1 MPESNQL
8 EMIAQAPR
16 MPKLSPV
23 LVYLLKGVLYRDQ
36 YPVAWHDMESLEA
49 GVLEYFKTIGLD
61 LIVDRA
67 EGFAYLKQAPLDE
80 DAEIPRLI
88 QRRPLGYAV
97 SILCVLLRRKMVEA
111 DAGGSGS
118 GNRVVLTH
126 EQIVEMM
133 QIFSPRRA
141 DEAFTEEQIDTQ
153 IKKAVELELL
163 KPLEATP
170 PAYEIRPIVKA
181 LVNADWLQNLD
192 QTIKA
197 YQEHG
202 NNAE

>member
-1 MPESNQL
+1 MPESNQPEL
-8 EMIAQAPR
+8 IAQTPR
-16 MPKLSPV
+16 TPRLSPV
-23 LVYLLKGVLYRDQ
+23 LVHLLKGVLYRDQ
-36 YPVAWHDMESLEA
+36 YPVVWHDMESLEA
-49 GVLEYFKTIGLD
+49 GAMDYFKTIGLD

-80 DAEIPRLI
+80 DAGIPRLI

-97 SILCVLLRRKMVEA
+97 SILCVLLRKKMVEA

-133 QIFSPRRA
+133 QVFAPRRA
-141 DEAFTEEQIDTQ
+141 DETFTEDQIETQ

-170 PAYEIRPIVKA
+170 PAYEVRPIIKA

-202 NNAE
+202 NSAD